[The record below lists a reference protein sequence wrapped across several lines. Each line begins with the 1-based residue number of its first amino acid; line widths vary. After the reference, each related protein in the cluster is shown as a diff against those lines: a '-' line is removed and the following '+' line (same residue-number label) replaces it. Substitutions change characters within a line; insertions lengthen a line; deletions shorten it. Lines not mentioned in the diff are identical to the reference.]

1 MRPLDGTLVVSLEQ
15 AVAAPFATKQL
26 ADLGARII
34 KVERPGPGDFAR
46 AYDTTLDGL
55 SAYFAWLNRGKESLT
70 LDLKQPQAIA
80 IMHQLLERADVLVQ
94 NLAPGAVDRLGL
106 GWEAVT
112 GRYPRVIC
120 CDISGYGDRGPYRE
134 KKAYDLLIQAEAG
147 LMAVTGVADS
157 PARVGVSIVDICS
170 GMYAYS
176 GILSALLQRGRTGK
190 GSRVEV
196 SMFEALGEWMTQPLY
211 YAKYGKSIA
220 RTGTDHSNIWPYG
233 SFRTGDGKSVMLAIQ
248 NEREWA
254 SFCKTVLEQP
264 GVAADPRFASNAAR
278 VQNREALGTV
288 LGTVFGA
295 LTAEQLVGRLDR
307 ANIAN
312 SRRNE
317 VAEVVDHPQ
326 LKARDRWRTM
336 GSPVGPVPTLL
347 PPATHSDFDPVL
359 NPVPAV
365 GEHTDVILGEL
376 GLSSADIA
384 SLRSAGAA

>member
-34 KVERPGPGDFAR
+34 KIERPGPGDFAR
-46 AYDTTLDGL
+46 AYDTTLDGF

-80 IMHQLLERADVLVQ
+80 VMHRLLERADVLVQ
-94 NLAPGAVDRLGL
+94 NLAPGAVERLGL
-106 GWEAVT
+106 GWKDVT

-157 PARVGVSIVDICS
+157 PARVGISIVDICS
-170 GMYAYS
+170 GMYGYS
-176 GILSALLQRGRTGK
+176 GVLSALLQRGRTGK

-211 YAKYGKSIA
+211 YAKYGRTIT

-254 SFCKTVLEQP
+254 SFCTTVLEQP
-264 GVAADPRFASNAAR
+264 GIATDPRFASNSAR
-278 VQNREALGTV
+278 VANREALGTV
-288 LGTVFGA
+288 LGAVFGT

-317 VAEVVDHPQ
+317 VAEVVAHPQ
-326 LKARDRWRTM
+326 LVARDRWRTM
-336 GSPVGPVPTLL
+336 GSPVGPLPTLL

-365 GEHTDVILGEL
+365 GEHTDVILREL
-376 GLSSADIA
+376 GLSAQEIA
-384 SLRSAGAA
+384 ALRAAGAA